1 MKKSFSLLII
11 IFLIVNFGGLF
22 IGGLFAGDGASSDWY
37 QSANK
42 APWTPYGW
50 VFGAAWTTIMLCFSG
65 YMALL
70 IVKLK
75 SLKWALGLFS
85 FQWLLNVGWNPV
97 FFYYHQALAGLIII
111 TLLTIIIGCF
121 IFLYQRKMNY
131 YSILIY
137 PYFLWLLIATS
148 LNGYILFFN

>member
-1 MKKSFSLLII
+1 MYKR
-11 IFLIVNFGGLF
+11 
-22 IGGLFAGDGASSDWY
+22 
-37 QSANK
+37 Q
-42 APWTPYGW
+42 GW
-50 VFGAAWTTIMLCFSG
+50 VFGVAWTTIMLCFSG

-148 LNGYILFFN
+148 LNGYMLFFN